1 MITPTTLADS
11 RTVIRPLVPGDAAA
25 CHAAV
30 RESLDTVGRWMP
42 WCHPAY
48 SIRDSQ
54 QWIATCQAQWA
65 DGQAFE
71 FGIFDPDGTEVWGGV
86 GINQINRMYS
96 FANLGFWVRA
106 SRVRNG
112 VAIAAARLAAGFA
125 FRELGLTRI
134 EIVALVDNVASRRV
148 AEKLGA
154 TFECVARNRLVHNG
168 VPFAAAV
175 YSLVPGDL
183 PG

>member
-1 MITPTTLADS
+1 MIARTTLADS
-11 RTVIRPLVPGDAAA
+11 RTVIRPLRAEDAAA

-30 RESLDTVGRWMP
+30 RESLETVGRWMP
-42 WCHPAY
+42 WCHSAY
-48 SIRDSQ
+48 SLRDSQ
-54 QWIATCQAQWA
+54 QWIATCQDQWVE
-65 DGQAFE
+65 GQAYE
-71 FGIFDPDGTEVWGGV
+71 FGIFDPEGAEVWAASGSISSTGGTTSATSAS
-86 GINQINRMYS
+86 GC
-96 FANLGFWVRA
+96 GRA
-106 SRVRNG
+106 ACANG

-154 TFECVARNRLVHNG
+154 TFECEARNRLVHNG